1 MATLNTKQF
10 NSRRLDDEPMDLFS
24 GVCWEGRG
32 IIETMFVFKIFW
44 GGLLWLAFHGI
55 TRNIKKLPNI
65 EDETRSS
72 ASVYL
77 ISCIHR

>member
-24 GVCWEGRG
+24 GVCWEEGG
-32 IIETMFVFKIFW
+32 IIETMFTFKIFL

-77 ISCIHR
+77 TSCIHR

>member
-1 MATLNTKQF
+1 MSPWTYF
-10 NSRRLDDEPMDLFS
+10 RVFVGRR
-24 GVCWEGRG
+24 GG
-32 IIETMFVFKIFW
+32 IIETMFTFKIFW

-77 ISCIHR
+77 TSCIHR